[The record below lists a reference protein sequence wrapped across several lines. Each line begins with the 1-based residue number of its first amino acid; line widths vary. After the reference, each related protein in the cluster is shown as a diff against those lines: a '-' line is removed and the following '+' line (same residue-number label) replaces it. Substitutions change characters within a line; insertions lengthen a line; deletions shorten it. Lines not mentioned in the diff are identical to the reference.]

1 MVNAYPRESVE
12 FQPVTVTRDGVS
24 VTSGLSFAVVIDGA
38 RPTTFTA
45 AATLEG
51 RVGVMLSGLAAGTY
65 RVFARLDASPETPV
79 IDCGYFYVT

>member
-12 FQPVTVTRDGVS
+12 FQPVSVTRDGIA
-24 VTSGLSFAVVIDGA
+24 VTTGLSFAIVTDGQ

-45 AATLEG
+45 ATSLDGAI
-51 RVGVMLSGLAAGTY
+51 GVMVSGLAAGTY
-65 RVFARLDASPETPV
+65 RIFARLDASPEIPV